1 MQIRSKSSGHLV
13 ELSKTAPL
21 NLTDSFHTAET
32 SAVGGEKNEGG
43 GETNEGG
50 GETNEGGGENCRR
63 CEVLVARSTS
73 PGRLER
79 SSYA

>member
-43 GETNEGG
+43 GE
-50 GETNEGGGENCRR
+50 NCRR
-63 CEVLVARSTS
+63 CGVLVASQHLAR
-73 PGRLER
+73 
-79 SSYA
+79 

>member
-32 SAVGGEKNEGG
+32 SAGGGETREGG
-43 GETNEGG
+43 GET
-50 GETNEGGGENCRR
+50 CRR
-63 CEVLVARSTS
+63 CKVLVASQHLAR
-73 PGRLER
+73 
-79 SSYA
+79 

>member
-50 GETNEGGGENCRR
+50 GENGRR
-63 CEVLVARSTS
+63 CGVLVARSTS

>member
-50 GETNEGGGENCRR
+50 GETCRR
-63 CEVLVARSTS
+63 CGVLVASQHLAR
-73 PGRLER
+73 
-79 SSYA
+79 

>member
-50 GETNEGGGENCRR
+50 GENCRR
-63 CEVLVARSTS
+63 CGARVARSTS

>member
-21 NLTDSFHTAET
+21 ILTDGFHTAET
-32 SAVGGEKNEGG
+32 SAVRGEK
-43 GETNEGG
+43 NEGG

-63 CEVLVARSTS
+63 
-73 PGRLER
+73 
-79 SSYA
+79 